1 MTYRANKDRYDIL
14 PTRRCGDSGLILPMI
29 SLGLWQN
36 FGKEDS
42 KTNYKKLIFSSF
54 DNGIYHFDIAN
65 NYGPP
70 AGFAEQNFGDILHKE
85 MSSYRDELIISTKAG
100 FGMWD
105 GPFGNWGSKK
115 YLISSLHQSLK
126 RLKLDYVD
134 IFYHHRHD
142 PNTNISETMTT
153 LDLIV
158 KQGKSMYIGLSNYP
172 PNILSESIKILK
184 DLGTP
189 FVVYQP
195 EYSMLD
201 RGIEKDII
209 NLTFNNNIGCA
220 VYSPLSQGILSDKYL
235 QGIPKNSR
243 AEKNKTLKKENITE
257 KLVTILQSL
266 NEVAKNRNQKLA
278 EMALSWV
285 LYNKKITSVIIGASK
300 QTHILDAINS
310 TKKLYF
316 SDDEINSINEILFE
330 YESSNYSLRT
340 N

>member
-1 MTYRANKDRYDIL
+1 MIYPVNENRYNFL
-14 PTRRCGDSGLILPMI
+14 STRRCGNNGLILPLV

-36 FGKEDS
+36 FGDTDKKS
-42 KTNYKKLIFSSF
+42 TYKKLIFSAF

-70 AGFAEQNFGDILHKE
+70 AGSAEKNFGHIIYKDLF
-85 MSSYRDELIISTKAG
+85 SYRDELIISTKAG

-115 YLISSLHQSLK
+115 YLISSLNQSLK

-142 PNTNISETMTT
+142 PNTNLYETMST

-158 KQGKSMYIGLSNYP
+158 KQGKCLYVGLSNYP
-172 PNILSESIKILK
+172 TNELSKSIKILK

-195 EYSMLD
+195 KYSMID
-201 RGIEKDII
+201 REIEKEILD
-209 NLTFNNNIGCA
+209 LTFNNNLGCA

-235 QGIPKNSR
+235 NGIPKNSR
-243 AEKNKTLKKENITE
+243 AQKNKTLKKENITE
-257 KLVTILQSL
+257 NLINLLYSL
-266 NEVAKNRNQKLA
+266 NEIANSRNQKLSQ
-278 EMALSWV
+278 MALSWI
-285 LYNKKITSVIIGASK
+285 LMNKKITSVIIGASNEN
-300 QTHILDAINS
+300 QILDAVKS
-310 TKKLYF
+310 TNNLFF
-316 SDDEINSINEILFE
+316 SSDEIKSINKILYQ
-330 YESSNYSLRT
+330 YESRNNSLRT